1 MLKLADRFSELL
13 EKSLYSNCTYLIE
26 NAFSGTNVSFWA
38 LEIFFGE
45 LLIIGPS
52 LAD

>member
-1 MLKLADRFSELL
+1 MLKSADKFCELL
-13 EKSLYSNCTYLIE
+13 EKSLYSYCTYLIE
-26 NAFSGTNVSFWA
+26 SAFAGTNVSFWA
-38 LEIFFGE
+38 FEIFFGE